1 MMSIRSRA
9 LAAGLRP
16 PTVYSRIRRGWSLE
30 IALTTPTHAP
40 AVSGDLVREVFRLER
55 VRRRFWAIDAVLSH
69 EAVPGWPGDWAGS
82 LRVTPLTTDRE
93 QARRICARLEAR
105 CRS

>member
-40 AVSGDLVREVFRLER
+40 AVSGALGASRSSWSSFGLLTNPER
-55 VRRRFWAIDAVLSH
+55 SIK
-69 EAVPGWPGDWAGS
+69 P
-82 LRVTPLTTDRE
+82 
-93 QARRICARLEAR
+93 
-105 CRS
+105 